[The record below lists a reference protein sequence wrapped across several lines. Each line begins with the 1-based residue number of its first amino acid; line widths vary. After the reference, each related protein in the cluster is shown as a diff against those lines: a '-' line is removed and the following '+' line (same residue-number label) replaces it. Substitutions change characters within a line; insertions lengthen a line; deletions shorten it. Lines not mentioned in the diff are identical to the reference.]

1 MSQQGPI
8 LVVSTARRPS
18 FAATLDLGRLFPV
31 VETEWADAVRAVE
44 QVQPAAVLAATSDT
58 DAAGLAELAARVAAR
73 QPYLP
78 LISVDPRVPHPDNV
92 IPFFQSQTS
101 QTPDGGS
108 DRLVARLRAALRV
121 RSLHATVMRRLVP
134 ATPMA
139 LSHIDPARDATVLL
153 IGRGGAYPTLSVAL
167 GERTGVV
174 GALSIEAAAKH
185 LNVRDIDGIVLGEGF
200 SPRVVDAFLTVLTE
214 DARFRNLPV
223 VVTADDLAPAY
234 DLPNLEIV
242 SDDSAQVVSTVL
254 PLIRQHA
261 FEAHLSRTL
270 KAIDADGLIDAR
282 TGLLTPEA
290 FERDFASAIY
300 QTQQRGGG
308 LSVARFA
315 FDPGTSPRAVR
326 RRADHQPPD
335 AANGFRRRAG
345 GRLGGRGRRRYRSE
359 HRPHRRTAAVQ
370 RDAPYL
376 ARQARH
382 TGGTGCDGRN
392 PGVEG
397 FREVAAGVVRE
408 RRGSPRRV
416 VIVLSTSLIKTR
428 FRCHCRPRTPRSLQA
443 ILKLACK
450 AFDFP

>member
-18 FAATLDLGRLFPV
+18 FATTLDIGRLFPV
-31 VETEWADAVRAVE
+31 VETEWADAMRAVE

-58 DAAGLAELAARVAAR
+58 DAAGLAQLAARVAAR

-78 LISVDPRVPHPDNV
+78 LISIDPRVAHPDNV
-92 IPFFQSQTS
+92 IPFFQNQIPQPQVSPTQPMQT
-101 QTPDGGS
+101 QGGS
-108 DRLVARLRAALRV
+108 DRLTARLRAALRV
-121 RSLHATVMRRLVP
+121 RSLHATVMRRLEP
-134 ATPMA
+134 ATPMG

-200 SPRVVDAFLTVLTE
+200 SPRVIDAFLTVLTE
-214 DARFRNLPV
+214 DARFRNLPIV
-223 VVTADDLAPAY
+223 LTGGDLAPTY
-234 DLPNLEIV
+234 DLPNLEVV
-242 SDDSAQVVSTVL
+242 SAATAQVVATVL

-315 FDPGTSPRAVR
+315 FDPEHPRAQFDGARIISRLMRQMDFGAAQEDGSVVVVFAEADLKTAHTIAR
-326 RRADHQPPD
+326 RLSSVMRHTSHGHRD
-335 AANGFRRRAG
+335 A
-345 GRLGGRGRRRYRSE
+345 RSE
-359 HRPHRRTAAVQ
+359 PAVTAATLMPNDSAKSLRSRLQ
-370 RDAPYL
+370 EHAHR
-376 ARQARH
+376 
-382 TGGTGCDGRN
+382 
-392 PGVEG
+392 
-397 FREVAAGVVRE
+397 AA
-408 RRGSPRRV
+408 S
-416 VIVLSTSLIKTR
+416 
-428 FRCHCRPRTPRSLQA
+428 
-443 ILKLACK
+443 
-450 AFDFP
+450 

>member
-18 FAATLDLGRLFPV
+18 FAATLDVGRLFPV

-44 QVQPAAVLAATSDT
+44 QVQPAAVLAATTDT

-78 LISVDPRVPHPDNV
+78 LIAVDPQVPHPDNV
-92 IPFFQSQTS
+92 IPFFQTQTL
-101 QTPDGGS
+101 QTQGGS

-121 RSLHATVMRRLVP
+121 RSLHATVMRRLV
-134 ATPMA
+134 AATTPMA

-200 SPRVVDAFLTVLTE
+200 SPRVIDAFLTVLTE

-223 VVTADDLAPAY
+223 VVTAVDLAPAY
-234 DLPNLEIV
+234 DLPNLEVV
-242 SDDSAQVVSTVL
+242 SDDAAQAVATAL

-282 TGLLTPEA
+282 TGLLTRDA

-315 FDPGTSPRAVR
+315 FDPEHPRAQFDGARIISRLMRQMDFGAAQQDGSVVVVFAETDLKTAHTIAR
-326 RRADHQPPD
+326 RLSSVMRHTSHGTRD
-335 AANGFRRRAG
+335 A
-345 GRLGGRGRRRYRSE
+345 RSE
-359 HRPHRRTAAVQ
+359 PAITVATLLPNDTAKSLRSRLQEEAHRAA
-370 RDAPYL
+370 
-376 ARQARH
+376 
-382 TGGTGCDGRN
+382 
-392 PGVEG
+392 
-397 FREVAAGVVRE
+397 
-408 RRGSPRRV
+408 S
-416 VIVLSTSLIKTR
+416 
-428 FRCHCRPRTPRSLQA
+428 
-443 ILKLACK
+443 
-450 AFDFP
+450 

>member
-18 FAATLDLGRLFPV
+18 FAATLDLAKLFPV

-58 DAAGLAELAARVAAR
+58 NEAGLAELAARVAAR

-78 LISVDPRVPHPDNV
+78 LISVDPQVPHPDNV
-92 IPFFQSQTS
+92 IPFFQTQ
-101 QTPDGGS
+101 GGSS

-134 ATPMA
+134 ATSMA

-185 LNVRDIDGIVLGEGF
+185 LNVRDIDGIVLAEGF
-200 SPRVVDAFLTVLTE
+200 SPRVIDAFLTVLTE

-223 VVTADDLAPAY
+223 VVTGGDLAPAY

-242 SDDSAQVVSTVL
+242 AADTAQAVATVL

-282 TGLLTPEA
+282 TGLLTSEA

-315 FDPGTSPRAVR
+315 FDPEHPRAQFDGARIISRLMRQMDFGAAQQDGSVVVVFAETDLKTAHTIAR
-326 RRADHQPPD
+326 RLSSVMRHTSH
-335 AANGFRRRAG
+335 G
-345 GRLGGRGRRRYRSE
+345 
-359 HRPHRRTAAVQ
+359 Q
-370 RDAPYL
+370 RDARAEP
-376 ARQARH
+376 AV
-382 TGGTGCDGRN
+382 T
-392 PGVEG
+392 
-397 FREVAAGVVRE
+397 VATLLPNDSAK
-408 RRGSPRRV
+408 
-416 VIVLSTSLIKTR
+416 SL
-428 FRCHCRPRTPRSLQA
+428 RSRLQEEA
-443 ILKLACK
+443 HRA
-450 AFDFP
+450 AS

>member
-8 LVVSTARRPS
+8 LVVSTASRPS
-18 FAATLDLGRLFPV
+18 FAATLDVGRLFPV

-44 QVQPAAVLAATSDT
+44 QVQPAAVLAATADT

-78 LISVDPRVPHPDNV
+78 LIAVDPRLPHPDNV
-92 IPFFQSQTS
+92 IPFFQSQIPQTQTS
-101 QTPDGGS
+101 QTQGGSGS
-108 DRLVARLRAALRV
+108 DRLLARLRAALRV

-200 SPRVVDAFLTVLTE
+200 SPRVIDAFLTVLTE

-223 VVTADDLAPAY
+223 VVAAGDLAPTY
-234 DLPNLEIV
+234 DLPNLEVV
-242 SDDSAQVVSTVL
+242 SDDAAQVVATAL

-315 FDPGTSPRAVR
+315 FDPEHPRAQFDGARIISRLMRQMDFGAAQGDGSVIVVFAETDLKTAHTIAR
-326 RRADHQPPD
+326 RLSSVMRHTSH
-335 AANGFRRRAG
+335 G
-345 GRLGGRGRRRYRSE
+345 
-359 HRPHRRTAAVQ
+359 Q
-370 RDAPYL
+370 RDAHSEP
-376 ARQARH
+376 
-382 TGGTGCDGRN
+382 TVT
-392 PGVEG
+392 
-397 FREVAAGVVRE
+397 VATLLPNDSAK
-408 RRGSPRRV
+408 
-416 VIVLSTSLIKTR
+416 SL
-428 FRCHCRPRTPRSLQA
+428 RSRLQEEA
-443 ILKLACK
+443 HRA
-450 AFDFP
+450 AS